1 MYQQIKNSTSVL
13 RIADGAYI
21 PSDNGNSDWKAYL
34 AWKNAG
40 NSPTAEPSQP
50 IASRRFAVWEQI
62 KAKREHLKA
71 SGVLVGSHWYHSDA
85 DSRIQQIGLVMMG
98 ANLPSGL
105 KWKVKDNGLVD
116 MTPTLAQQ
124 IFQATAT
131 WDMQV
136 FGVAETH
143 RAAVMASDDPEHYD
157 WSAGWPAG
165 YSGQE

>member
-1 MYQQIKNSTSVL
+1 MRYEYNAQTGQTT
-13 RIADGAYI
+13 AY
-21 PSDNGNSDWKAYL
+21 PDL
-34 AWKNAG
+34 
-40 NSPTAEPSQP
+40 P
-50 IASRRFAVWEQI
+50 ITYPPIDQRRSAVWEQI

-98 ANLPSGL
+98 ANLPAGL

-136 FGVAETH
+136 FSVAETH

>member
-1 MYQQIKNSTSVL
+1 MM
-13 RIADGAYI
+13 R
-21 PSDNGNSDWKAYL
+21 KAYDIRTGQTVEL
-34 AWKNAG
+34 PDG
-40 NSPTAEPSQP
+40 PIELPP

-98 ANLPSGL
+98 ANLPAGL